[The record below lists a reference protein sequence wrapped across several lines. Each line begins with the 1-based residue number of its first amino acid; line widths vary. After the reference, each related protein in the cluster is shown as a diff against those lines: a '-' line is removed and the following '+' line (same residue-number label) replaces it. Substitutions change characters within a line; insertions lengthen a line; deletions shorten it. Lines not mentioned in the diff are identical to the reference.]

1 MSGLPNIGGPG
12 WQALGV
18 RRMLGAWSSGK
29 HSKQSDWNVP
39 SSSSVPRGSIQ
50 GGSDR
55 QGEQAL
61 ESLARI
67 LRTLG
72 RHAFDLDQRSPADI
86 EKEFERWAMHVLVG
100 SEVREGQTE
109 SPDLALRRDWVEL
122 TRFVDGHRRE
132 EKQHVEKQL
141 QDVRD
146 VLWEFT
152 RTMGRSVVEDQE
164 TDHQVET
171 CLTRLREVSEKGTL
185 PELKRAVL
193 SAVQGITALVEERQR
208 RHAQHIQALGEKL
221 HTVERELGAARQQMM
236 EDPLTR
242 VFNRGA
248 LDLQLKHLVDL
259 SVFSIGPA
267 VLFMVDIDCF
277 KRINDTYGHPAGD
290 GILQQLA
297 DRLISTFPRKTDFIA
312 RYGGEEFSVIL
323 SETNL
328 ETAQRLGDRLL
339 RVVEGKPFSHQDL
352 TIPVTVSIGGAELIP
367 GESSASWLERADRAL
382 YQAKSAGRNR
392 ICFAQ
397 ATGRRES
404 TSLESKP
411 ND

>member
-1 MSGLPNIGGPG
+1 
-12 WQALGV
+12 
-18 RRMLGAWSSGK
+18 MLGSWSLGK
-29 HSKQSDWNVP
+29 QPEQSDRNVLSP
-39 SSSSVPRGSIQ
+39 SKGAHEGLSRGL
-50 GGSDR
+50 DR

-61 ESLARI
+61 EALARI

-100 SEVREGQTE
+100 SEIREGHPE
-109 SPDLALRRDWVEL
+109 SPDLSLRREWSEL

-141 QDVRD
+141 RDVRE

-152 RTMGRSVVEDQE
+152 RTMGRAVVEDQE
-164 TDHQVET
+164 TDHQMEMY
-171 CLTRLREVSEKGTL
+171 LSRLHEASENGTL
-185 PELKRAVL
+185 PEVKRVVF
-193 SAVQGITALVEERQR
+193 SAVQGINALVEERQR
-208 RHAQHIQALGEKL
+208 RHARHIQALGEKL